1 MVVDTEHEKK
11 PKFQKDLD
19 EHGDFLT
26 SQLGLAE
33 AVEQP
38 RREQWVS
45 IEKLSSIGLKQ
56 FFKPR

>member
-1 MVVDTEHEKK
+1 MVVVTEHEKK

-26 SQLGLAE
+26 SQLGSAE

-38 RREQWVS
+38 RREQ
-45 IEKLSSIGLKQ
+45 
-56 FFKPR
+56 

>member
-19 EHGDFLT
+19 EHDAFLT
-26 SQLGLAE
+26 SQLGSVE

-38 RREQWVS
+38 RRGQ
-45 IEKLSSIGLKQ
+45 
-56 FFKPR
+56 